1 VTLPDAAALRRFA
14 VPVAAGLFAAA
25 NLAFFLTYR
34 STFQERRGGLEAR
47 RDDLKRS
54 VHAQEMEAR
63 RLEAQRDRLNGV
75 STAIDEFYGRR
86 IGTQRETLAAVVDDL
101 HAALKEAGVTTSQIS
116 YTTAA
121 VEKLPLT
128 QMRVGFSIRCD
139 YGRFKRLLELFDAG
153 PRWLVVRGVGISR
166 DNEVPGS
173 VQVQLELVTYF
184 SERPGPA
191 EPARPVPEKAVRD
204 EEAKKPGKAGKSED
218 VRKTE
223 EKAARPVPMPRKAG

>member
-1 VTLPDAAALRRFA
+1 VTLPHVAALRRLA
-14 VPVAAGLFAAA
+14 LPVAAGLFAVA

-34 STFQERRGGLEAR
+34 STFEDRRGALEAR
-47 RDDLKRS
+47 REELKRS
-54 VHAQEMEAR
+54 VHEQEVQAR
-63 RLEAQRDRLNGV
+63 RLETQRDRLNGV
-75 STAIDEFYGRR
+75 STAIDEFYGKR

-128 QMRVGFSIRCD
+128 QMRIGFAIRCD
-139 YGRFKRLLELFDAG
+139 YDRFKRLLGLFETG
-153 PRWLVVRGVGISR
+153 PRWLVIRGVGISR
-166 DNEVPGS
+166 DNEIPGS

-191 EPARPVPEKAVRD
+191 EPPPASEKAARD
-204 EEAKKPGKAGKSED
+204 EKASKPATKTEKVE
-218 VRKTE
+218 KTE
-223 EKAARPVPMPRKAG
+223 EKAAKPSPPPGKAG

>member
-1 VTLPDAAALRRFA
+1 VTLPNAAALRRFA
-14 VPVAAGLFAAA
+14 LPAAAGLFAAA

-34 STFQERRGGLEAR
+34 STFQERRGALEAR
-47 RDDLKRS
+47 REELKRS
-54 VHAQEMEAR
+54 VHEQETEAR
-63 RLEAQRDRLNGV
+63 RLETQRERLNGV
-75 STAIDEFYGRR
+75 STAIDEFYGKR
-86 IGTQRETLAAVVDDL
+86 IGSQRETLAAIVDDL
-101 HAALKEAGVTTSQIS
+101 HAALKEAGVTTGQIS

-128 QMRVGFSIRCD
+128 QMRIGFSIRCD
-139 YGRFKRLLELFDAG
+139 YDRFKRLLELFETG

-191 EPARPVPEKAVRD
+191 EPPPAAEKAAR
-204 EEAKKPGKAGKSED
+204 EKKAAKPAAEAGKTE
-218 VRKTE
+218 KAE
-223 EKAARPVPMPRKAG
+223 EKAASPVPPPRKAG